1 MRFNIPIFILVL
13 ASAILLAG
21 CGGAE
26 TPTNGGNR
34 NVANTNSNAG
44 AANSNNPLGT
54 TKTPEAATSNSAP
67 TLSPVVQGYYDALRR
82 KDEAGVR
89 KFLSQSALKYWQNEM
104 KTEKKNSLLAILED
118 SEAPVGDKREV
129 RNETIQGDNGY
140 AEIRGG
146 SLGVW
151 TRIKFVRE
159 NGEWKFASPEES
171 FKELEGISKP
181 PANAV

>member
-1 MRFNIPIFILVL
+1 MRFNISTLIIILAVAIF
-13 ASAILLAG
+13 LAG
-21 CGGAE
+21 CGAE
-26 TPTNGGNR
+26 TPVNTGNR
-34 NVANTNSNAG
+34 NAANKNSNAN

-54 TKTPEAATSNSAP
+54 TKTPEAATSNNAP

-82 KDEAGVR
+82 KDEAGAR
-89 KFLSQSALKYWQNEM
+89 KFLSQSALKYWQDEM

-118 SEAPVGDKREV
+118 SEAPVEDKREV
-129 RNETIQGDNGY
+129 RNENIQGDTGY
-140 AEIRGG
+140 AEIKGG

-159 NGEWKFASPEES
+159 NSEWKFASPEES
-171 FKELEGISKP
+171 FKELEGIQKP